1 MSPQTFTYTW
11 TQTRLETVQDQFHSL
26 MLYAGIKQSGI
37 DHVLAAV
44 GCKEID
50 ALGIFGTDTSK
61 LRVAEIELRV
71 DWSISGRLT
80 LTVPNISGGL
90 PGWRD
95 KEAPEVRVAGRR
107 FAEVAKSMSLTTS
120 YWVNF
125 VPSIRADADRHRALC
140 EKYGLAYKSSIPSW
154 KSTPEERSET
164 LLDLAEANIAIRRAG
179 G

>member
-11 TQTRLETVQDQFHSL
+11 TQTRLETIQDQFHSL
-26 MLYAGIKQSGI
+26 MLYAGINQTGI
-37 DHVLAAV
+37 DNVLAAV
-44 GCKEID
+44 GNKEID
-50 ALGIFGTDTSK
+50 ALGIYGVDGSR

-80 LTVPNISGGL
+80 LTMPNISGGL
-90 PGWRD
+90 PGWRE

-107 FAEVAKSMSLTTS
+107 FAEVTRSMSLVTS

-125 VPSIRADADRHRALC
+125 TAPIRANPAQHQVLC
-140 EKYGLAYKSSIPSW
+140 KKYGLAYGSSAPAW
-154 KSTPEERSET
+154 KSAPEQRSET
-164 LLDLAEANIAIRRAG
+164 LLDLPEANIAIRRAG